1 MLEQNLVGLASHL
14 EHSTRRGRSSPIER
28 SAHWFS
34 AISDS
39 EPHHTYLKRASAD
52 LARTCE
58 AMESQLG
65 DSDEMLFIQ
74 NLQSLAEYI
83 RVAQVSAGCVVGG
96 VVSVLLLLLLLLVR
110 IC

>member
-1 MLEQNLVGLASHL
+1 M
-14 EHSTRRGRSSPIER
+14 ER
-28 SAHWFS
+28 TAHWFR

-58 AMESQLG
+58 NIDGQIG

-74 NLQSLAEYI
+74 NLQSLADYI
-83 RVAQVSAGCVVGG
+83 RVAQVG
-96 VVSVLLLLLLLLVR
+96 VVIMSCDWGGCGQGRVM
-110 IC
+110 